1 VEDVTVGIES
11 NLKRNVKKSQALV
24 DLYYKT
30 DEAFSYL
37 LFGLSPVWLVKFHY
51 FRAWGRWPDLETP
64 RTFDEKLLWLML
76 NWRHPLKSRCADKYA
91 LRSYVE
97 EHQLG
102 HLLPKLVGVYE
113 TSAEVNFDTLPEQ
126 FALKC
131 THGCGFN
138 IICSHKGLLDR
149 KSARRLLEKWMR
161 TDISRKGAEIHYAL
175 MKPRIMAEEF
185 LADEAGGV
193 PSDYKVFCFDGKAHC
208 TMACTERGTGKAK
221 FDFYDREWKTKLPYS
236 KSSLSAARTI
246 PMPAAYEVMLN
257 AAEAL
262 SKPFP
267 FVRMDF
273 YSVGGRAV
281 IGEMTFTPNACI
293 DTGYTEEG
301 QRILGSLIRM
311 PERLL

>member
-1 VEDVTVGIES
+1 VGIES
-11 NLKRNVKKSQALV
+11 SLKRNIKKSQVLV
-24 DLYYKT
+24 DLYYRA
-30 DEAFSYL
+30 DAAFSSL
-37 LFGLSPVWLVKFHY
+37 LFGLSPIWLVKVHY
-51 FRAWGRWPDLETP
+51 FRAWGRWPDLDTP

-76 NWRHPLKSRCADKYA
+76 NWHHPLKARCADKFT

-97 EHQLG
+97 EHHLG
-102 HLLPKLVGVYE
+102 RLLPRLINVYE
-113 TSAEVNFDTLPEQ
+113 TSSEVDFDALPEQ

-138 IICSHKGLLDR
+138 IICNHKASLDR
-149 KSARRLLEKWMR
+149 ARTRRRLEKWMK
-161 TDISRKGAEIHYAL
+161 TDISRRGAELHYAQ
-175 MKPRIMAEEF
+175 MQPRIVVEEF
-185 LADEAGGV
+185 LSDESGGV

-208 TMACTERGTGKAK
+208 TMACTERGTGKPK

-236 KSSLSAARTI
+236 KSSLTATRSI
-246 PMPAAYEVMLN
+246 PRPAAYEVMLD

-293 DTGYTEEG
+293 DTGYTKEG
-301 QRILGSLIRM
+301 QDVLGSLIRL
-311 PERLL
+311 PEKPV